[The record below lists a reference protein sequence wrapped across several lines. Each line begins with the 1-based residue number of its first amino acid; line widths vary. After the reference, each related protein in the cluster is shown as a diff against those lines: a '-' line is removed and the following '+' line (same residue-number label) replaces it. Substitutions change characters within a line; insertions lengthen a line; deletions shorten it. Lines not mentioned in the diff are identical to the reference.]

1 MLNPVHLRTLV
12 EVVATGSF
20 AAAARRL
27 GYTSSAV
34 SQQVSAFE
42 RAVGTPLFEREAH
55 SIRPSS
61 AALFIAERGAELLAA
76 LDGFEDEIAGLVG
89 GRRGRV
95 RLGTFPT
102 ASARVVPHAVARLAA
117 ERPDAEIQLDE
128 GEPDDL
134 LPQVLAGSLDLALVY
149 AYDLVPRTWPEELTV
164 SPLLDEALLIMV
176 PGNHPANRAQIRVE
190 DLRDERWICSRDGT
204 AGATCAVR
212 LCAAHGFTPRI
223 SFRSNDY
230 GLVRGLVRAGVGVAM
245 VPALG
250 FQPTAGVAGR
260 PMRGKPLWRHVFAVH
275 RTANANPL
283 LRDALAA
290 LGSACD
296 QVVGEHLTRA

>member
-12 EVVATGSF
+12 EVVHTGSF
-20 AAAARRL
+20 AEAARTL

-42 RAVGTPLFEREAH
+42 RAVGVTLFEREAH
-55 SIRPSS
+55 SIRPAS

-76 LDGFEDEIAGLVG
+76 LDGFEHEIAGMVKGL
-89 GRRGRV
+89 RGRL

-117 ERPDAEIQLDE
+117 DRPDAEFLLDE
-128 GEPDDL
+128 GEPDDV

-149 AYDLVPRTWPEELTV
+149 TYDLVPRTWPEELTAL
-164 SPLLDEALLIMV
+164 PLMDETLLAV
-176 PGNHPANRAQIRVE
+176 LPAGHPADRPQVRVE
-190 DLRDERWICSRDGT
+190 ELRDDRWISSRDGT
-204 AGATCAVR
+204 AGSTCAVR

-230 GLVRGLVRAGVGVAM
+230 SVVRGLVQAGVGVAL

-250 FQPTAGVAGR
+250 FEPTDGVSGR
-260 PMRGKPLWRHVFAVH
+260 PLRGKPLQRHVFAVH

-290 LGSACD
+290 LVSACD
-296 QVVGEHLTRA
+296 QVTGEYLTRA

>member
-20 AAAARRL
+20 AAAARSL
-27 GYTSSAV
+27 GYTASAV

-42 RAVGTPLFEREAH
+42 RAVGVALFEREAH
-55 SIRPSS
+55 SVRPSS
-61 AALFIAERGAELLAA
+61 AAVFIAERGAELLAA
-76 LDGFEDEIAGLVG
+76 LEGFEDEIAGLVG

-102 ASARVVPHAVARLAA
+102 ASARVVPHAVALLVT
-117 ERPDAEIQLDE
+117 ERPDAEIGLDE

-134 LPQVLAGSLDLALVY
+134 LAQVLAGTIDLALVY
-149 AYDLVPRTWPEELTV
+149 AYDLVPRTWPEELTAT
-164 SPLLDEALLIMV
+164 PLLDEALLV
-176 PGNHPANRAQIRVE
+176 VLPDGHPAGRAQVRVE
-190 DLRDERWICSRDGT
+190 ELADERWISSRDGT

-230 GLVRGLVRAGVGVAM
+230 GVVCGLVRAGVGVAL

-250 FQPTAGVAGR
+250 YQPTAGVVGR
-260 PMRGKPLWRHVFAVH
+260 PLRGKPLRRHVFAVH
-275 RTANANPL
+275 RTTNANPL

-296 QVVGEHLTRA
+296 QVAGEHLTRV